1 MVNSAKITKEMLD
14 RLLAASR
21 QANSAY
27 ALALRAYRKQ
37 QKEGTKNGT

>member
-1 MVNSAKITKEMLD
+1 MANSQTITKEMLD

-37 QKEGTKNGT
+37 QREEKNGT